1 MDWVGVDKG
10 DEISFTVMYCSKL
23 FKEDSVRLMADR
35 YLILID
41 SVLNNTPQ
49 SELKELEYSTAIE
62 KKLSRV
68 QEVTFDF

>member
-1 MDWVGVDKG
+1 
-10 DEISFTVMYCSKL
+10 
-23 FKEDSVRLMADR
+23 MADR